1 MTLNASKNIPA
12 WTTSSFALPTARGKN
27 RTKNNADK
35 SIIFVFFLLIYNNM
49 SYHKYVL
56 HAKPKY
62 FDNYLTFPEKQ
73 CIFITDDEDTTLF
86 RGGFQVPLLA
96 GTQDS
101 NFINT
106 SAQEFFFRDALF
118 KNKFDKQTF
127 LTTVRTSEKK
137 YFTPNESVEE
147 LRKNDFTV
155 HTGEI
160 FRHLK
165 ALPKNSVSLRPYAM
179 KKKIKF
185 AGVSSFNQTPGDVA
199 SGLVE
204 VNAMVQGVA
213 TIFPRPTGVAISE
226 RMNPG
231 DYYEESIPTYKDM
244 VGRIRIGRIL
254 DFPNPHSVRVIIDIG
269 SPPSTE
275 EI

>member
-1 MTLNASKNIPA
+1 
-12 WTTSSFALPTARGKN
+12 
-27 RTKNNADK
+27 
-35 SIIFVFFLLIYNNM
+35 M

-62 FDNYLTFPEKQ
+62 FENYLTFPEKQ
-73 CIFITDDEDTTLF
+73 CVFITEDEDTTLF
-86 RGGFQVPLLA
+86 RGGYRVPLLA

-106 SAQEFFFRDALF
+106 CAQENFFTHPLFEDRVDRD
-118 KNKFDKQTF
+118 KFIE
-127 LTTVRTSEKK
+127 TVRAAEETFSNGEEAVDDLEKK
-137 YFTPNESVEE
+137 TFDVDASK
-147 LRKNDFTV
+147 LFQ
-155 HTGEI
+155 
-160 FRHLK
+160 HLK
-165 ALPKNSVSLRPYAM
+165 KLPKKSVSLNPYAL

-185 AGVSSFNQTPGDVA
+185 AGVSSFNQMPGDVA

-244 VGRIRIGRIL
+244 VGRIRIGKII
-254 DFPNPHSVRVIIDIG
+254 DFPNPHSVRVVIDIG
-269 SPPSTE
+269 SPPSIE